1 MTGVETF
8 FINWL
13 GRHDLG
19 MGKPISASLLT
30 GKANGTDLS
39 VALGQGTSIAP
50 VLFKLS
56 SIISSP
62 IIKCSRSTHNF
73 QMKILPITSF
83 LTNIIYLIAILK
95 QWSFTLLTQKKLV
108 KKLHV
113 KCVIRFW
120 IGLCIYLGT
129 YV

>member
-56 SIISSP
+56 SIISSR

-95 QWSFTLLTQKKLV
+95 QWSLTLLTQKKLV

>member
-56 SIISSP
+56 SIISSR

-83 LTNIIYLIAILK
+83 LTNIVYLIAILK
-95 QWSFTLLTQKKLV
+95 Q
-108 KKLHV
+108 
-113 KCVIRFW
+113 
-120 IGLCIYLGT
+120 
-129 YV
+129 

>member
-13 GRHDLG
+13 GRHNLG
-19 MGKPISASLLT
+19 LGKPISASLLT

-56 SIISSP
+56 SIISSR

-83 LTNIIYLIAILK
+83 LTNIVYLIAILK
-95 QWSFTLLTQKKLV
+95 QWSLTLLTQKKLV